1 MPIRDST
8 AANRSALSASE
19 FANPENREP
28 DLAATW
34 VAAAAACFAKSLSFF
49 CIAISCSFCC
59 SLLRLACSF
68 NARAACSASSSNGDG
83 TPPAKK
89 VNLLPG

>member
-19 FANPENREP
+19 LANPENREP
-28 DLAATW
+28 DLGRAATW
-34 VAAAAACFAKSLSFF
+34 VVAAASCFAKSFSLF

-83 TPPAKK
+83 TPPAKT
-89 VNLLPG
+89 